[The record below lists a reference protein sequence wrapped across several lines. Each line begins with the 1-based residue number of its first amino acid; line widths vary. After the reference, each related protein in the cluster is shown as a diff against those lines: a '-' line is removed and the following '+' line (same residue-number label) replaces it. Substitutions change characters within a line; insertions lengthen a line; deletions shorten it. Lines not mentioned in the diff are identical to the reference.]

1 MLNKILLENLTFLY
15 FCLRTSK
22 LLSTL
27 TISVINYKKLIPF
40 HSGISFLFSN
50 ELVNNFFT
58 MLNSILTFP
67 IRVSPVSLSII
78 EL

>member
-1 MLNKILLENLTFLY
+1 MLNKIVLENLTFLY

-27 TISVINYKKLIPF
+27 TIFVINYKKAYSISF

-50 ELVNNFFT
+50 ELVNNFF
-58 MLNSILTFP
+58 FHA
-67 IRVSPVSLSII
+67 
-78 EL
+78 